1 MTFYEQLEKHL
12 SVKQHVLVRNENKN
26 YRVFSHFTDYDGD
39 WRVSPWQLSED
50 DAILYI
56 GKYNGCSKEDINKEA
71 EEKNWEIIKAFDI
84 PTGRFQVGDKVIVS
98 EDAKELC
105 EKYGFK
111 WDENLGLEKEKNNMI
126 GQLCKIKDINDSIYY
141 LSDPD
146 NLFSF
151 GFPHEALSYP
161 IETEET
167 TAAQE
172 ALKFLQEHSKF
183 HPITVELAIQ
193 LLEKNGYIISKK

>member
-56 GKYNGCSKEDINKEA
+56 GKYNGCSKEDINKAA
-71 EEKNWEIIKAFDI
+71 EEKNWKIIKAFDI
-84 PTGRFQVGDKVIVS
+84 PTGRFQVGDEVVVS

-105 EKYGFK
+105 EKSGIYWNIK
-111 WDENLGLEKEKNNMI
+111 M
-126 GQLCKIKDINDSIYY
+126 KDILGQVCVIKEINNIRYLVYTPNKSDSWEV
-141 LSDPD
+141 
-146 NLFSF
+146 
-151 GFPHEALSYP
+151 PHSALSYP
-161 IETEET
+161 IETEES